1 MRREVGE
8 ALLLPRLRALSDALN
23 RAVIVVSVGC
33 VLAMLAISFVGF
45 FYMATTRA
53 ALSWTYSLA
62 RLFIPWIGMLSI
74 TVAFKAGEHVA
85 MAALPRVLPVR
96 VTLVLRYFSLLLIA
110 LFAALLVWFGGQFFI
125 DSTQYFMV
133 SDQLQVHYR
142 WVAACMPAT
151 GLILLVHLAS
161 GLDLLE
167 PLDHAAD
174 DGANGASTVD

>member
-1 MRREVGE
+1 MP
-8 ALLLPRLRALSDALN
+8 LLPRLRALSDTLN
-23 RAVIVVSVGC
+23 RVVIVVCVAC

-45 FYMATTRA
+45 FYMAITGA

-85 MAALPRVLPVR
+85 MSAVPRLLPARF
-96 VTLVLRYFSLLLIA
+96 TLALRYLSVSLIA
-110 LFAALLVWFGGQFFI
+110 LFAALLIWFGGQFFI

-151 GLILLVHLAS
+151 GLVLLAHLAS

-174 DGANGASTVD
+174 GGTNGASAVD

>member
-1 MRREVGE
+1 MPI
-8 ALLLPRLRALSDALN
+8 LCRLRALSDALN
-23 RAVIVVSVGC
+23 RAVIIVCVGC
-33 VLAMLAISFVGF
+33 VLAMLAISFAGF
-45 FYMATTRA
+45 FYMAMTGA

-85 MAALPRVLPVR
+85 MAALLRAVPARL
-96 VTLVLRYFSLLLIA
+96 TLALRYVSLALIA
-110 LFAALLVWFGGQFFI
+110 LFAALLVWFGGQFFV

-167 PLDHAAD
+167 PLDHAAED
-174 DGANGASTVD
+174 DAAAQAAD